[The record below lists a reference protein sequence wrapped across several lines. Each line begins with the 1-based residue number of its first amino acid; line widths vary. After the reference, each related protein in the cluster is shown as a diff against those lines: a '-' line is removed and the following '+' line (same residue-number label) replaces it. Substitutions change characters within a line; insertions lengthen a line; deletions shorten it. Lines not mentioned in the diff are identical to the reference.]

1 VERMDRAR
9 RIGGLAW
16 VAAGVVF
23 QLWFLLTGR
32 ASPEPVA
39 WALIAAVLALTAAVL
54 AGSPVG
60 VRVAGWVAAVLL
72 AVEFG
77 GAVADRFG
85 AFGPPG
91 GAMVSWG
98 DWSAFLDYTARLLP
112 WAAHPLV
119 VLAAVAATVVEAGL
133 AVWLLSGRQRR
144 WAGKAA
150 AGLLTIY
157 LVAMAF
163 TVGAAAVATY
173 AVPLLIGGALL
184 VSAAPVARK
193 PKVAALAGAQSSP
206 ERSG

>member
-1 VERMDRAR
+1 MERMDRAR
-9 RIGGLAW
+9 RIGGLLW
-16 VAAGVVF
+16 VVAGAAF

-39 WALIAAVLALTAAVL
+39 WVLIAAVLALAVVVL
-54 AGSPVG
+54 TGARPAV

-91 GAMVSWG
+91 GALVSWG
-98 DWSAFLDYTARLLP
+98 DWSAFLDYTADLLP

-119 VLAAVAATVVEAGL
+119 VLAAVAATVAEAGL

-193 PKVAALAGAQSSP
+193 PQVAAA
-206 ERSG
+206 SGT

>member
-1 VERMDRAR
+1 MERMDRAR

-16 VAAGVVF
+16 VAAGAVF

-39 WALIAAVLALTAAVL
+39 WALIAAVLALTVAVL
-54 AGSPVG
+54 AARPDA
-60 VRVAGWVAAVLL
+60 VRIAGWVAAVLL

-91 GAMVSWG
+91 GALVSWG
-98 DWSAFLDYTARLLP
+98 RWPVFLDYTAQLLP
-112 WAAHPLV
+112 WAGRPLV
-119 VLAAVAATVVEAGL
+119 ILAAVAATVAEATL
-133 AVWLLSGRQRR
+133 AAWLLSGRQRR

-157 LVAMAF
+157 LVAMLG

-184 VSAAPVARK
+184 ISAAPVTR
-193 PKVAALAGAQSSP
+193 SSP
-206 ERSG
+206 VTA

>member
-1 VERMDRAR
+1 MERMDRAR

-16 VAAGVVF
+16 VVAGAAF
-23 QLWFLLTGR
+23 QVWFLVTGR

-39 WALIAAVLALTAAVL
+39 WLLIAAVLALAVTVL
-54 AGSPVG
+54 AGARPAV
-60 VRVAGWVAAVLL
+60 VRIAGWVAALLL
-72 AVEFG
+72 AVEFA

-91 GAMVSWG
+91 HALVSWG

-119 VLAAVAATVVEAGL
+119 VLAAVGATVAEVAL
-133 AVWLLSGRQRR
+133 AVWLASGRQRR
-144 WAGKAA
+144 RAGQAA

-163 TVGAAAVATY
+163 TVGFAAVATY
-173 AVPLLIGGALL
+173 GVPLLIGGALL
-184 VSAAPVARK
+184 VSAAPVRTAEQ
-193 PKVAALAGAQSSP
+193 PA
-206 ERSG
+206 